1 MDTEIGDN
9 MNGIKKEVYVLR
21 EALKSKIN
29 YSEGTTIIPIELH
42 VADFILPEDSAAV
55 VYSLAAGMSKPKKLV
70 AEIKNNTVIF
80 TPEGDFLKKG
90 INIIQVRIVS
100 GTQTLVMFKETVEC
114 KEKMDFDDAGE
125 IEIQK
130 TLIEQLLEKMSEC
143 LSEIQSSEQRIT
155 EKIEAEA
162 NARSETDVK
171 HDKKIGSLEKKY
183 NERVL
188 NEEELKLVTE
198 VGKIVDAILIKK
210 LNEDINTTNESLSNL
225 TVQKT
230 STQGGWVVEK
240 YVNGWC
246 KLYIKA
252 QVYRASKEQTVYK
265 LAFPDEMKLKN
276 VRIQMTPAQNG
287 WNVANF
293 YHNTAGQTDDNAVI
307 SEAVIVFTAKDTTA
321 LTYCFDVCVS
331 GFLV

>member
-1 MDTEIGDN
+1 MEIVTGYRGKPHITSEKWADLNRGIIGAEEYVLGVGRMFESELVSNNLLKIYDGCGIFQGREFSTPAGQSDEITIENGTQGEKRIDLIVARYTKNEDTKVETIEPVLIKGTPSASDPAVPKHTEGNIRQGDLIADMPLYEVELNGINVVEVRPLFQVLMN
-9 MNGIKKEVYVLR
+9 MN
-21 EALKSKIN
+21 KIN
-29 YSEGTTIIPIELH
+29 
-42 VADFILPEDSAAV
+42 
-55 VYSLAAGMSKPKKLV
+55 
-70 AEIKNNTVIF
+70 
-80 TPEGDFLKKG
+80 
-90 INIIQVRIVS
+90 
-100 GTQTLVMFKETVEC
+100 
-114 KEKMDFDDAGE
+114 
-125 IEIQK
+125 
-130 TLIEQLLEKMSEC
+130 
-143 LSEIQSSEQRIT
+143 
-155 EKIEAEA
+155 
-162 NARSETDVK
+162 
-171 HDKKIGSLEKKY
+171 KY
-183 NERVL
+183 
-188 NEEELKLVTE
+188 
-198 VGKIVDAILIKK
+198 
-210 LNEDINTTNESLSNL
+210 LSNL

-265 LAFPDEMKLKN
+265 LAFPEGMRLKN

-307 SEAVIVFTAKDTTA
+307 SEAVIVFTAKDTTV

>member
-1 MDTEIGDN
+1 
-9 MNGIKKEVYVLR
+9 
-21 EALKSKIN
+21 
-29 YSEGTTIIPIELH
+29 
-42 VADFILPEDSAAV
+42 
-55 VYSLAAGMSKPKKLV
+55 MS
-70 AEIKNNTVIF
+70 
-80 TPEGDFLKKG
+80 
-90 INIIQVRIVS
+90 
-100 GTQTLVMFKETVEC
+100 
-114 KEKMDFDDAGE
+114 E
-125 IEIQK
+125 IEKLKEDYKDDI
-130 TLIEQLLEKMSEC
+130 IAVSE
-143 LSEIQSSEQRIT
+143 ERRKYRMIT
-155 EKIEAEA
+155 
-162 NARSETDVK
+162 NSDGTV
-171 HDKKIGSLEKKY
+171 SF
-183 NERVL
+183 
-188 NEEELKLVTE
+188 
-198 VGKIVDAILIKK
+198 VDATEYQQRGTNYGAGDVNKTNIAINLINKY
-210 LNEDINTTNESLSNL
+210 LSNL

-265 LAFPDEMKLKN
+265 LAFPDGMRLKN

-293 YHNTAGQTDDNAVI
+293 YHNTSGQTDDNAVI

>member
-1 MDTEIGDN
+1 MEIVTGYRGKPHITSEKWADLNRGIIGAEEYVLGVGRMFESELVSNNLLKIYDGCGVFQGREFSTSAGQSDEITIENGTQGEKRIDLIVARYTKNEDTKVETIEPVLIKGTPSASDPAVPKHTEGNIRQGDLIADMPLYEVELNGINVVEVRQLFQVLMN
-9 MNGIKKEVYVLR
+9 MN
-21 EALKSKIN
+21 KIN
-29 YSEGTTIIPIELH
+29 MY
-42 VADFILPEDSAAV
+42 
-55 VYSLAAGMSKPKKLV
+55 
-70 AEIKNNTVIF
+70 
-80 TPEGDFLKKG
+80 
-90 INIIQVRIVS
+90 
-100 GTQTLVMFKETVEC
+100 
-114 KEKMDFDDAGE
+114 
-125 IEIQK
+125 
-130 TLIEQLLEKMSEC
+130 
-143 LSEIQSSEQRIT
+143 
-155 EKIEAEA
+155 
-162 NARSETDVK
+162 
-171 HDKKIGSLEKKY
+171 
-183 NERVL
+183 
-188 NEEELKLVTE
+188 
-198 VGKIVDAILIKK
+198 
-210 LNEDINTTNESLSNL
+210 LSNL

-265 LAFPDEMKLKN
+265 LAFPDGMRLKN

-293 YHNTAGQTDDNAVI
+293 YHNTSGQTDDNAVI

>member
-1 MDTEIGDN
+1 MEIVTGYKGKPHITSEKWADLNRGIIGAEEYVLGVGRMFESELVSNNLLKIYDGCGVMQGRQFGTQAGQSDEITIENGTQGEKRIDLIVARYTKNEDTKVETIEPVLIKGTPSASDPAVPKHTEGNIRQGDLIADMPLYEVELNGINVGEVRPLFRALMN
-9 MNGIKKEVYVLR
+9 MN
-21 EALKSKIN
+21 KIN
-29 YSEGTTIIPIELH
+29 
-42 VADFILPEDSAAV
+42 
-55 VYSLAAGMSKPKKLV
+55 K
-70 AEIKNNTVIF
+70 
-80 TPEGDFLKKG
+80 
-90 INIIQVRIVS
+90 
-100 GTQTLVMFKETVEC
+100 C
-114 KEKMDFDDAGE
+114 
-125 IEIQK
+125 
-130 TLIEQLLEKMSEC
+130 
-143 LSEIQSSEQRIT
+143 
-155 EKIEAEA
+155 
-162 NARSETDVK
+162 
-171 HDKKIGSLEKKY
+171 
-183 NERVL
+183 
-188 NEEELKLVTE
+188 
-198 VGKIVDAILIKK
+198 
-210 LNEDINTTNESLSNL
+210 LSNL

-265 LAFPDEMKLKN
+265 LAFPDGMRLKN

-293 YHNTAGQTDDNAVI
+293 YHNTSGQTDDNAVI

>member
-1 MDTEIGDN
+1 MEIVTGYRGKPHITSEKWADLNRGIIGAEEYVLGVGRMFESELVSNNLLKIYDGCGVFQGREFSTSAGQSDEITIENGTQGEKRIDLIVARYTKNEDTKVETIEPVLIKGTPSASDPAVPKHTEGNIRQGDLIADMPLYEVELNGINVVEVRPLFQVLMN
-9 MNGIKKEVYVLR
+9 MN
-21 EALKSKIN
+21 KIN
-29 YSEGTTIIPIELH
+29 
-42 VADFILPEDSAAV
+42 
-55 VYSLAAGMSKPKKLV
+55 K
-70 AEIKNNTVIF
+70 
-80 TPEGDFLKKG
+80 
-90 INIIQVRIVS
+90 
-100 GTQTLVMFKETVEC
+100 C
-114 KEKMDFDDAGE
+114 
-125 IEIQK
+125 
-130 TLIEQLLEKMSEC
+130 
-143 LSEIQSSEQRIT
+143 
-155 EKIEAEA
+155 
-162 NARSETDVK
+162 
-171 HDKKIGSLEKKY
+171 
-183 NERVL
+183 
-188 NEEELKLVTE
+188 
-198 VGKIVDAILIKK
+198 
-210 LNEDINTTNESLSNL
+210 LSNL

-265 LAFPDEMKLKN
+265 LAFPDGMRLKN

-293 YHNTAGQTDDNAVI
+293 YHNTSGQTDDNAVI

>member
-1 MDTEIGDN
+1 MEIVTGYKGKPHITSEKWADLNRGIIGAEEYVLGVGRMFESELVSNNLLKIYDGCGVMQGRQFGTQAGQSDEITIENGTQGEKRIDLIVARYTKNEDTKVETIEPVLIKGTPSASNPAVPKHTEGNIRQGDLIADMPLYEVELNGINVGEVRPLFRALMN
-9 MNGIKKEVYVLR
+9 MN
-21 EALKSKIN
+21 KIN
-29 YSEGTTIIPIELH
+29 
-42 VADFILPEDSAAV
+42 
-55 VYSLAAGMSKPKKLV
+55 K
-70 AEIKNNTVIF
+70 
-80 TPEGDFLKKG
+80 
-90 INIIQVRIVS
+90 
-100 GTQTLVMFKETVEC
+100 C
-114 KEKMDFDDAGE
+114 
-125 IEIQK
+125 
-130 TLIEQLLEKMSEC
+130 
-143 LSEIQSSEQRIT
+143 
-155 EKIEAEA
+155 
-162 NARSETDVK
+162 
-171 HDKKIGSLEKKY
+171 
-183 NERVL
+183 
-188 NEEELKLVTE
+188 
-198 VGKIVDAILIKK
+198 
-210 LNEDINTTNESLSNL
+210 LSNL

-265 LAFPDEMKLKN
+265 LAFPDGMRLKN

-293 YHNTAGQTDDNAVI
+293 YHNTSGQTDDNAVI

>member
-1 MDTEIGDN
+1 
-9 MNGIKKEVYVLR
+9 
-21 EALKSKIN
+21 
-29 YSEGTTIIPIELH
+29 
-42 VADFILPEDSAAV
+42 
-55 VYSLAAGMSKPKKLV
+55 MS
-70 AEIKNNTVIF
+70 
-80 TPEGDFLKKG
+80 
-90 INIIQVRIVS
+90 
-100 GTQTLVMFKETVEC
+100 
-114 KEKMDFDDAGE
+114 E
-125 IEIQK
+125 IEKLKEDYKDDI
-130 TLIEQLLEKMSEC
+130 IAS
-143 LSEIQSSEQRIT
+143 
-155 EKIEAEA
+155 
-162 NARSETDVK
+162 
-171 HDKKIGSLEKKY
+171 
-183 NERVL
+183 
-188 NEEELKLVTE
+188 EEERRKYRMITNTDGTVSF
-198 VGKIVDAILIKK
+198 VDATQYQQRGSNYGAGDVNKT
-210 LNEDINTTNESLSNL
+210 NRAINLTNESLSNL

-265 LAFPDEMKLKN
+265 LAFPDGMRLKN

-293 YHNTAGQTDDNAVI
+293 YHNTSGQTDDNAVI